1 MLQKVHG
8 ITRDPQCPQ
17 FLENEAQFHLHIRKA
32 ARKFL
37 QTTVEIT
44 CNINMLDAILI
55 LLLVK

>member
-1 MLQKVHG
+1 MHG

-37 QTTVEIT
+37 QTAGEIT

-55 LLLVK
+55 SLLVK